1 MKNRIIIDI
10 PTDVKEIMQ
19 VIKEYG
25 AESYIVGGCVR
36 DSILGR
42 TPHDWDICSPVPVC
56 ELQAFFEEKGYK
68 VIPTG
73 LKHGT
78 ITVNLNG
85 NNYEITMYRKDG
97 VYSDGRH
104 PDNVEFTS
112 DLIYDLERRDFTIN
126 AMAYNEEKGLID
138 PFGGLNDIR
147 DKTIRCVGNPDDRF
161 REDALR
167 ILRAWRFSVQLNFI
181 IELHTFRSAKRLQEN
196 IKNVSTERIRDEFVK
211 ALSGNCKVFSL
222 MTGGFSWMECI
233 APGWEQAPYNESGL
247 RVYENLRP
255 EADLVTRLAALLSHK
270 LPEEVYQILTD
281 LKFDTKTKEN
291 VEQLSTYLDWEIS
304 VNKITVKKYLTVLGT
319 DQFDRLLL
327 IKEAGIKGNFWLREQ
342 YKKIGLIKLDEI
354 RFLKNYILKQR
365 DCLTL
370 KDLAVNGEDVM
381 EVAGIEKGPKV
392 GRILNTLLD
401 DVISEELVNDRDFLL
416 KYLYT
421 DIRGKYKTG
430 VTINEGGEFH
440 EDILPC

>member
-78 ITVNLNG
+78 ITVNLNE

-97 VYSDGRH
+97 AYSDGRH

-181 IELHTFRSAKRLQEN
+181 IELHTFRSVKRLQEN
-196 IKNVSTERIRDEFVK
+196 IKKVSTERIRDEFVK

-233 APGWEQAPYNESGL
+233 VPGWEQTPYNEFGL

-327 IKEAGIKGNFWLREQ
+327 IKEADIKGDFGPREQ
-342 YKKIGLIKLDEI
+342 YKKIGLVKLDEI